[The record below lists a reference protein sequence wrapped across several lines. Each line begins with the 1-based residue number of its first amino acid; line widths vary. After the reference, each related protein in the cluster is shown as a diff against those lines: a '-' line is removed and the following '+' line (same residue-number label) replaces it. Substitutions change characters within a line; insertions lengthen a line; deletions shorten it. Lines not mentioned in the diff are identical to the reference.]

1 MYSFAFPFK
10 MATGEGFENLT
21 MLDILPWEDVLN
33 KHVLPCLSI
42 PDLFQLRQVNS
53 QALHLVTSFFNSTFK
68 IDLSPYCSK
77 ITPDA
82 FRLILG
88 ENEVLNALVLSGCK
102 NWLTDRLLV
111 PVLIR
116 NERLLR
122 LNISNCLHLQSETI
136 QAVAESCHSLTALSL
151 KDCHWLN
158 VPSFLMVA
166 VSCRE
171 LEKVDLTSC
180 WEINDECIMSLV
192 VACQKITHLSLA
204 KIYGI
209 TNQAIDAV
217 AKGCPRLQYLD
228 VQGCWRVNNSAIRNV
243 GEYCKCLQVIKV
255 SDCRDVTEASL
266 ARLRLR
272 GVKVDVP
279 APVGLNLS
287 RLEHTF
293 GHGELV
299 PPLYL
304 QI

>member
-1 MYSFAFPFK
+1 
-10 MATGEGFENLT
+10 MATGEDLEKLT
-21 MLDILPWEDVLN
+21 MLDVLPWEDVLN

-42 PDLFQLRQVNS
+42 QDLFQLRQANT
-53 QALHLVTSFFNSTFK
+53 QALHLVTTFFNSTFK
-68 IDLSPYCSK
+68 IDLSPYSSK
-77 ITPDA
+77 ITADA
-82 FRLILG
+82 FKLILG
-88 ENEVLNALVLSGCK
+88 ENQVLNVLVLSGCK

-111 PVLIR
+111 PVIMR

-136 QAVAESCHSLTALSL
+136 QAVAENCHSLTALSL

-180 WEINDECIMSLV
+180 WEVDDECIMSLV
-192 VACQKITHLSLA
+192 VACKKLTHLSLA

-228 VQGCWRVNNSAIRNV
+228 VQGCWRVNNSAIRNI
-243 GEYCKCLQVIKV
+243 GEYCKRLQVIKV

-287 RLEHTF
+287 RVEHTF
-293 GHGELV
+293 GRSELV

>member
-1 MYSFAFPFK
+1 
-10 MATGEGFENLT
+10 MASGYGAEKLT
-21 MLDILPWEDVLN
+21 ILDILPWEDVLN
-33 KHVLPCLSI
+33 RHVLPCLSL
-42 PDLFQLRQVNS
+42 PDLFRLRQANS
-53 QALHLVTSFFNSTFK
+53 QALHLVTTFFCSTFK
-68 IDLSPYCSK
+68 IDLSPYSSK

-88 ENEVLNALVLSGCK
+88 ENCVLNVLVLSGCK

-111 PVLIR
+111 PVILR
-116 NERLLR
+116 NQRLLR

-136 QAVAESCHSLTALSL
+136 QAVAENCPSLTALSL

-180 WEINDECIMSLV
+180 WEINDECVMSLV

-228 VQGCWRVNNSAIRNV
+228 VQGCWRVNNFAIRNV
-243 GEYCKCLQVIKV
+243 GEYCKHLKVIKV

-287 RLEHTF
+287 RVEHTF
-293 GHGELV
+293 ERSELV